1 MGVDKWGTPCY
12 YEATEGKQPTES
24 NQRKGGNT
32 MPTAEEVLLVKKA
45 TVYDILDV
53 LENDDKKE
61 YTEEEIKQILK
72 AYITGCAK

>member
-1 MGVDKWGTPCY
+1 
-12 YEATEGKQPTES
+12 
-24 NQRKGGNT
+24 
-32 MPTAEEVLLVKKA
+32 MPTAEEILVVKKA

-72 AYITGCAK
+72 AYITGCSK

>member
-1 MGVDKWGTPCY
+1 
-12 YEATEGKQPTES
+12 
-24 NQRKGGNT
+24 

-61 YTEEEIKQILK
+61 YTEEDIKQILK